1 MAQGMDEENEGMK
14 QGVLRLSI
22 SPEPTPDERDAI
34 VAALT
39 TLLMAA
45 ANVAQKTDMQPP
57 VSRWGHAGH
66 IAAMGGI
73 TGSPVRDWGQR
84 SP

>member
-1 MAQGMDEENEGMK
+1 MGGDDEAGSRNDA
-14 QGVLRLSI
+14 VLSLTI
-22 SPEPTPDERDAI
+22 SPEPTADERDSI

-45 ANVAQKTDMQPP
+45 ANVAQKTDMQPL
-57 VSRWGHAGH
+57 VSHWSHAGR

-73 TGSPVRDWGQR
+73 TGGPVRGWGLR